1 MNHNK
6 QSHGL
11 LPCVLSRPVRSAL
24 GMFLLPIVLAGCEA
38 ELNLAGVAAE
48 GSKSSRR
55 TDYYQALASVPQA
68 TLLAG
73 NNGVLLT
80 SLDQGQSWT
89 RQVIAKGASLIDLDA
104 CADGSFIALSFD
116 NRLWHSADLGLS
128 WREHALPTEEQ
139 MLTAACAPDGAWWVA
154 GGLTTLLVSHDQG
167 GDWTHTSLDEDAML
181 TNLQFIDRDHAV
193 AVGEFGMLFAS
204 QDGGANWQ
212 LAGTLPDE
220 FYPHASYFR
229 SPEEGWVGGLNGF
242 IYHTTDAGQ
251 SWQRQSTSS
260 SAPIF
265 GFLASDNGL
274 FAVGDHSSVLQ
285 LAGEQ
290 WQTLPTP
297 DAPVYLRAITA
308 DSAQRLIVA
317 GGRGLLLTL
326 DTAPSATP
334 AVATTTD

>member
-48 GSKSSRR
+48 GSKSSHRA
-55 TDYYQALASVPQA
+55 DYYQALASVPQA

-139 MLTAACAPDGAWWVA
+139 MLTVACAPDGAC
-154 GGLTTLLVSHDQG
+154 G
-167 GDWTHTSLDEDAML
+167 
-181 TNLQFIDRDHAV
+181 
-193 AVGEFGMLFAS
+193 
-204 QDGGANWQ
+204 
-212 LAGTLPDE
+212 
-220 FYPHASYFR
+220 
-229 SPEEGWVGGLNGF
+229 
-242 IYHTTDAGQ
+242 
-251 SWQRQSTSS
+251 
-260 SAPIF
+260 
-265 GFLASDNGL
+265 
-274 FAVGDHSSVLQ
+274 
-285 LAGEQ
+285 
-290 WQTLPTP
+290 
-297 DAPVYLRAITA
+297 
-308 DSAQRLIVA
+308 
-317 GGRGLLLTL
+317 
-326 DTAPSATP
+326 
-334 AVATTTD
+334 